1 MKRKIFALLLPV
13 LLAACAN
20 GGLTT
25 TAPGAETTT
34 PGAETTTPADQNAAA
49 TALAELQ
56 SDVAT
61 FSSEVQAEASPELL
75 NAWNAL
81 NAELAN
87 LASSA
92 QLGMVD
98 DLTLQSARQ
107 AVEEVTFAVQAEAD
121 QLSPAF
127 QDFWTDFVNRF
138 NSAIAMAS

>member
-1 MKRKIFALLLPV
+1 MKRKIFALLLPAV

-34 PGAETTTPADQNAAA
+34 PAGTDQNAAA